1 MNKKLLSMFSLSQKA
16 GKICSGELT
25 VEKAIQKGTA
35 LYVII
40 MSDASSNTISKFE
53 NKCIYYE
60 VEYVV
65 FGEKEIFSQAIGK
78 ANRTVFAITDEN
90 FYSKIKEYINL
101 EIDASVNASNE
112 NDNQ

>member
-25 VEKAIQKGTA
+25 VEKAIQKGSA

-53 NKCIYYE
+53 NKCVYYE
-60 VEYVV
+60 TDYVI
-65 FGEKEIFSQAIGK
+65 FGQKDVFSQAIGK
-78 ANRTVFAITDEN
+78 INRTVFAITDEG
-90 FYSKIKEYINL
+90 FYKKIKEYIDL
-101 EIDASVNASNE
+101 EISQDV
-112 NDNQ
+112 